1 MPVSVIPFSMPEPME
16 IPDHIVDMLRQM
28 PPDQAVEKAMELLLE
43 IDVAEAMVF
52 ERNDADGY
60 LALAAVIATDG
71 DRKARL
77 EQLLR
82 QGGGPGLAESAQ
94 EQRSAL
100 LVMGQVDG
108 NEKTLPAGLESY
120 LLAGGNEGGIGFLY
134 VLPLAAKDTSDLGVL
149 TLIRPPAA
157 GPLNHEQPNITERV
171 RQVLCEVLES
181 SPQ

>member
-16 IPDHIVDMLRQM
+16 IPDQIVDMLRQM

-52 ERNDADGY
+52 ERNDTDGH
-60 LALAAVIATDG
+60 LALGAVLAADG

-77 EQLLR
+77 EQLLS
-82 QGGGPGLAESAQ
+82 QGGPGLAESAQ

-100 LVMGQVDG
+100 LVMGQAEGD
-108 NEKTLPAGLESY
+108 EKTLPAGLESY
-120 LLAGGNEGGIGFLY
+120 LLAGGNEGNIGFLY
-134 VLPLAAKDTSDLGVL
+134 VLPLAAKDGNDLGVL

-171 RQVLCEVLES
+171 RQVLCGVLES